1 MTGSGDAAHASPLPL
16 TAEGV
21 TAAWL
26 SAALRTRYAGVVITQ
41 VEPVQ
46 TIDGTATKVLL
57 RLASGPHT
65 RREGLPDQMCV
76 KGGFGAYREYP
87 GGMDLYASGDAHIG
101 TPTSSPTGVGF
112 VDWQTVAVGPWVHDV
127 NYFLVSA
134 LDHAEVALTLIVRER
149 HPQIGGKPQH
159 LALVGDQ
166 PGRWGT
172 LHPAALG
179 LGQPG
184 GGGWRAAQAR

>member
-26 SAALRTRYAGVVITQ
+26 SAALRTRYVGVVITQ
-41 VEPVQ
+41 S
-46 TIDGTATKVLL
+46 A
-57 RLASGPHT
+57 
-65 RREGLPDQMCV
+65 
-76 KGGFGAYREYP
+76 
-87 GGMDLYASGDAHIG
+87 

-179 LGQPG
+179 LGQSG

>member
-26 SAALRTRYAGVVITQ
+26 RAALRTRYAGVVITQ

-57 RLASGPHT
+57 RLAYGPHT

-76 KGGFGAYREYP
+76 KGGFGAYR
-87 GGMDLYASGDAHIG
+87 
-101 TPTSSPTGVGF
+101 
-112 VDWQTVAVGPWVHDV
+112 
-127 NYFLVSA
+127 
-134 LDHAEVALTLIVRER
+134 R
-149 HPQIGGKPQH
+149 
-159 LALVGDQ
+159 
-166 PGRWGT
+166 
-172 LHPAALG
+172 
-179 LGQPG
+179 
-184 GGGWRAAQAR
+184 